1 MMRLR
6 QAANKRT
13 LVAVVLL
20 VVVGGA
26 ILLMTQDPTTFLL
39 AGIHGLT
46 FAALLF
52 VVASGFTLVFGLMG
66 ITNLAH
72 GGFYLLGGYV
82 GYSIA
87 AMTGNWPIA
96 LAAGA
101 VGAGVVGLLAQQL
114 LLRPVQGDEM
124 REALVT
130 VGLSIVIADQ
140 LLAFYGGYPDNV
152 PLPSIVSGALE
163 LGSRS
168 MRYPTFRLAVL
179 GIGIIVGFVLLV
191 ILRRTRLGMAIRAG
205 VDDREMLG
213 AIGVN
218 VRMVFAVVFL
228 LGSSL
233 AGFSGVIGGSFL
245 SLAPG
250 EDSRMLLYSLVVVVV
265 GGMRSVTGAALG
277 ALLVGL
283 TAEYAAV
290 YAPTYA
296 ALITFG
302 MMVVVLI
309 IRPSGLLGSER

>member
-1 MMRLR
+1 
-6 QAANKRT
+6 
-13 LVAVVLL
+13 
-20 VVVGGA
+20 
-26 ILLMTQDPTTFLL
+26 
-39 AGIHGLT
+39 
-46 FAALLF
+46 
-52 VVASGFTLVFGLMG
+52 
-66 ITNLAH
+66 
-72 GGFYLLGGYV
+72 
-82 GYSIA
+82 
-87 AMTGNWPIA
+87 
-96 LAAGA
+96 
-101 VGAGVVGLLAQQL
+101 
-114 LLRPVQGDEM
+114 
-124 REALVT
+124 
-130 VGLSIVIADQ
+130 
-140 LLAFYGGYPDNV
+140 
-152 PLPSIVSGALE
+152 
-163 LGSRS
+163 